1 MKLIKTNN
9 KLFYKTFFS
18 FLLFFLLFLFS
29 FLLNYYIISP
39 KHKILIFIILKTISL
54 TLSVFAFISFSFY
67 FSNIFKSKIV
77 KNITVSVFSFILLFS
92 ILEIFYTYYTPST
105 NVFTD
110 LSNKI
115 WQKKYWNPINSLGY
129 RDVEPVENGGKKN
142 ILITG
147 DSFVAGHGVRYEDV
161 FSSVLKK
168 ELSQEYNVFNL
179 GVCGSHTE
187 REYDS
192 LLTYPIKPD
201 IIILGYYHN
210 DIESAMIKH
219 NIQPKISNPKDKLSS
234 FSKFLIDN
242 SLFLNFIFSIKAKSQ
257 ISAEFME
264 SEQNDILLYLN
275 EDIWNTQ
282 KQSLKKFKEY
292 SNENNVRLIIVFI
305 PGLGE
310 GIAFTNVIAG
320 KKIEDFC
327 REENIEFINIY
338 QHIKNLPA
346 SKRIANKFDQHPSP
360 EVHKIIAKE
369 LLMQL

>member
-1 MKLIKTNN
+1 MKLMKTNRIFF
-9 KLFYKTFFS
+9 KLFLSLLVFVLLFIFS
-18 FLLFFLLFLFS
+18 FK
-29 FLLNYYIISP
+29 LNYFIAYTH
-39 KHKILIFIILKTISL
+39 HKILIFTILKTISL
-54 TLSVFAFISFSFY
+54 IISVFAFLSFSFY
-67 FSNIFKSKIV
+67 FSNIFSSKII
-77 KNITVSVFSFILLFS
+77 KNITISIFSILLFFS
-92 ILEIFYTYYTPST
+92 IMEIIFTFYTPST

-115 WQKKYWNPINSLGY
+115 WQKKYWKPINSLGY
-129 RDVEPVENGGKKN
+129 RDVEPNEKPDKKN
-142 ILITG
+142 ILVIG
-147 DSFVAGHGVRYEDV
+147 DSFVAGHGVKYEEV
-161 FSSVLKK
+161 FSSILRK
-168 ELSQEYNVFNL
+168 ELRQQYNVYNL

-192 LLTYPIKPD
+192 LLTYPVKPD

-219 NIQPKISNPKDKLSS
+219 NIHSKFSNPKNKLSP
-234 FSKFLIDN
+234 FSKFIIDN
-242 SLFLNFIFSIKAKSQ
+242 SLFFNFLFSIKAKSQ

-275 EDIWNTQ
+275 DDIWNTQ

-292 SNENNVRLIIVFI
+292 CLENNVKLIILFI

-320 KKIEDFC
+320 KKIEEFC

-338 QHIKNLPA
+338 PYIKNLPI
-346 SKRIANKFDQHPSP
+346 SKRIANKFDQHPSS
-360 EVHKIIAKE
+360 EVHKIIAKK
-369 LLMQL
+369 LLTQL